1 MIIIVIPLKPMESHI
16 IVLLILEFADQH

>member
-16 IVLLILEFADQH
+16 ILLLILEFADQH